1 MKNILLLAVS
11 AALFVFLVA
20 SSSARPVLPESA
32 GMKGKRTVGTDTLGY
47 LKQHGP
53 HSQLEC
59 VKTLS
64 LTNPITDQILDCDD
78 PAPNNEPDIEAAASG
93 IVASSNDYGTCCDE
107 FYTSTDSGTTWVNGN
122 MSNQKTPKIGSDPVT
137 AWDTKHPVWLHTSL
151 SYQVQHAAGTQACD
165 GDVVVSASSDGKT
178 WELPSLIADGVG
190 CDLQKSQLFH
200 DKEWIVVDNNP
211 SSRYYGRA
219 YVTWSGFLSAY
230 GAYLESPILFSYSD
244 DGGRT
249 WSPSK
254 EISGSSASLCAHQEA
269 GPAAECDENQFSV
282 PVVLPDGSVVVA
294 FENEQNT
301 SIQEPG
307 DAFDNQ
313 YLVVRSVDGGGTW
326 LPPAQAAK
334 LEDGVRDY
342 PINVSGRQ
350 TLTGYQVRVNSAG
363 NLAVSSTGKLAIV
376 FSDNRAGSATAT
388 NANVYAVWSTDNG
401 ATWSSVPQEV
411 GSGSGDEW
419 FPWAE
424 FKPGTDTLGVIF
436 HRRAALGAALYDT
449 VFATGTIDGA
459 FTSET
464 VSAAPSDP
472 TNSVFFQAGVAGCL
486 KCATFHGDY
495 NGLSY
500 GPDGKAHMVWTDMS
514 VDNAVE
520 AFGQGKAQFIGYAQR

>member
-1 MKNILLLAVS
+1 MKNILLLVVS
-11 AALFVFLVA
+11 AVLFVFLVA
-20 SSSARPVLPESA
+20 SGSARPVLPELA

-64 LTNPITDQILDCDD
+64 SAPVQILDCDD
-78 PAPNNEPDIEAAASG
+78 PVPNNEPDVEAAAGG
-93 IVASSNDYGTCCDE
+93 IVASSNDYGSCCDE
-107 FYTSTDSGTTWVNGN
+107 FYTSTDGGATWQNGN
-122 MSNQKTPKIGSDPVT
+122 MSTQKTPKIGSDPVT
-137 AWDTKHPVWLHTSL
+137 AWDAKHRVWLHTSL

-165 GDVVVSASSDGKT
+165 GDVVVSASTDGKT
-178 WELPSLIADGVG
+178 WQLPSLISDGVG
-190 CDLQKSQLFH
+190 CDLQKSQLFN

-211 SSRYYGRA
+211 SSPYYGRA
-219 YVTWSGFLSAY
+219 YVTWSGFLSAS
-230 GAYLESPILFSYSD
+230 GAYLESPILSSYSD

-249 WSPSK
+249 WTPSK
-254 EISGSSASLCAHQEA
+254 EISGSSSSLCAYQEA
-269 GPAAECDENQFSV
+269 GAAGECDEDQFSV
-282 PVVLPDGSVVVA
+282 PVVRPNGEVVVA

-301 SIQEPG
+301 SIQERG

-313 YLVVRSVDGGGTW
+313 YLVVRSADGGATW
-326 LPPAQAAK
+326 SPPVQAAT
-334 LEDGVRDY
+334 LEDGVLNY
-342 PINVSGRQ
+342 PINESGRQ

-388 NANVYAVWSTDNG
+388 NVNVYAVWSDDG
-401 ATWSSVPQEV
+401 VTWSAPQEI
-411 GSGSGDEW
+411 GAGAGDEW

-424 FKPGTDTLGVIF
+424 FKPGTDTLGVVF
-436 HRRAALGAALYDT
+436 HRRAATGAALYDT
-449 VFATGTIDGA
+449 VFATGTMGGV
-459 FTSET
+459 FTSVT

-472 TNSVFFQAGVAGCL
+472 THSVFFQAGVEGCMA
-486 KCATFHGDY
+486 CALFHGDY

-514 VDNAVE
+514 VDNTVD
-520 AFGQGKAQFIGYAQR
+520 AFGTGKAQFIGYAQR